1 MSIGS
6 VGIPQ
11 TAVVLGSV
19 TPPQGDV
26 IDVRVHLGCTKEV
39 SSFELTLQNW
49 NKKYS
54 PGGSTPI
61 VVGSNGSIYIGRG
74 TNVPQIIT
82 CKVES
87 IEYDEPSV
95 DEHYLKVTG
104 RCWGERLFSRVV
116 SKTYT
121 NQKAEAIVKDLMDS
135 FAGLSHTRSGI

>member
-11 TAVVLGSV
+11 IALVLGTV

-54 PGGSTPI
+54 PGGSN
-61 VVGSNGSIYIGRG
+61 SYYCS
-74 TNVPQIIT
+74 
-82 CKVES
+82 
-87 IEYDEPSV
+87 
-95 DEHYLKVTG
+95 L
-104 RCWGERLFSRVV
+104 
-116 SKTYT
+116 
-121 NQKAEAIVKDLMDS
+121 
-135 FAGLSHTRSGI
+135 